1 MTCQSILRRPP
12 PSVVATDI
20 KGDRLTYEI
29 SFSTEVFTAAG
40 EARSQLITELY
51 KRARPAIAQQPRF
64 ASLSAEDLKPIIE
77 ARPELMEALSHYV
90 AKMQQ
95 FLARF
100 ERSALEPV
108 VIEQHDML
116 WRIKNF
122 FRLDEVSGVNSRIRH
137 TRRRN
142 ESESDRK

>member
-1 MTCQSILRRPP
+1 MLELR
-12 PSVVATDI
+12 
-20 KGDRLTYEI
+20 
-29 SFSTEVFTAAG
+29 
-40 EARSQLITELY
+40 
-51 KRARPAIAQQPRF
+51 
-64 ASLSAEDLKPIIE
+64 AEDLKPIIE

-108 VIEQHDML
+108 LIEQHDML

-122 FRLDEVSGVNSRIRH
+122 FRLDEVSGVKNIIRQ

-142 ESESDRK
+142 ESEFDRK

>member
-1 MTCQSILRRPP
+1 MSKDSKIYF
-12 PSVVATDI
+12 PSLI
-20 KGDRLTYEI
+20 
-29 SFSTEVFTAAG
+29 
-40 EARSQLITELY
+40 ARH
-51 KRARPAIAQQPRF
+51 
-64 ASLSAEDLKPIIE
+64 
-77 ARPELMEALSHYV
+77 ELMEALSHYV

-100 ERSALEPV
+100 ERSALEPG
-108 VIEQHDML
+108 VIEEHDML

-122 FRLDEVSGVNSRIRH
+122 FRLDEVSGVNNTVRH